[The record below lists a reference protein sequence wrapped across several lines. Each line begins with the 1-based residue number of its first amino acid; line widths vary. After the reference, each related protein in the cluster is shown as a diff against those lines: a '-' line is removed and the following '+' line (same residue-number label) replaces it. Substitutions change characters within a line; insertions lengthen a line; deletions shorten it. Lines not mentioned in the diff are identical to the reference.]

1 MMSEAND
8 VLEQLNVSR
17 ETSER
22 LHAYVEL
29 LEKWN
34 AKINLVSKSSMAQV
48 WTRHIWDSAQLLE
61 VAPYAPHWVDLG
73 SGGVFPGLVIAC
85 LAAETAPEM
94 KMTLIESDQRKAQF
108 LRTVVRE
115 TGVRAKVIIGR
126 IEGAAPQEA
135 DILSARALCDLTGLL
150 GFAERHLGQGGT
162 ALFPKGVN
170 WKKEVNDALTTWSFE
185 HGQIKSKTESGAV
198 ILKIRGV
205 TRV

>member
-1 MMSEAND
+1 MSEAED

-22 LHAYVEL
+22 LRAYVGL

-34 AKINLVSKSSMAQV
+34 AKINLISKSSFDQV

-61 VAPYAPHWVDLG
+61 AVEQVPHWVDLG
-73 SGGVFPGLVIAC
+73 SGGGFPGLVIAC
-85 LAAETAPEM
+85 LVAETAPEM

-115 TGVRAKVIIGR
+115 TGVRATVIIER
-126 IEGAAPQEA
+126 VENAAPQEA

-150 GFAERHLGQGGT
+150 GFAERHLAEGGT
-162 ALFPKGVN
+162 ALFPKGIN
-170 WKKEVNDALTTWSFE
+170 WEKEVNDALTTWSFE
-185 HGQIKSKTESGAV
+185 HEQIKSKTEPEAV
-198 ILKIRGV
+198 ILKIGGV